1 MEQIISQNPQINR
14 VTLASKFTPY
24 STLPSSSHLHP
35 LLDIIYYSVLFS
47 IPVFISIHVLNSYTF
62 LLSITPQYKFP
73 KIQVLHTHT
82 HACRRR
88 THTQTHKYI
97 YLGLVS
103 FGLVWLVGWL
113 VGWFLPH
120 ARLRSYPRSH
130 LLRYCLHSLSRII
143 CSLNP
148 RANSLALCRVIGIS

>member
-88 THTQTHKYI
+88 THTDTQIHI
-97 YLGLVS
+97 S
-103 FGLVWLVGWL
+103 WFGFVWFSMVGWLVGWL
-113 VGWFLPH
+113 VGF
-120 ARLRSYPRSH
+120 
-130 LLRYCLHSLSRII
+130 SLT
-143 CSLNP
+143 
-148 RANSLALCRVIGIS
+148 RVYAHTLVLTFSGTVFIPFRE